1 MNVVDFGKPDSSCHR
16 RDARSRDRIG
26 LVQYRL
32 SEHLGIPINRL
43 KNLETGHFRAM
54 PRESEIRLLSELY
67 GFDYNFLEEKAV
79 EFLRE
84 KRKGKEPR
92 RLNENLH

>member
-1 MNVVDFGKPDSSCHR
+1 MRIFEEILENLKEEVDEMEFPDIIYQ
-16 RDARSRDRIG
+16 ARDRIG

-67 GFDYNFLEEKAV
+67 
-79 EFLRE
+79 R
-84 KRKGKEPR
+84 RKSGGVS
-92 RLNENLH
+92 